1 MKENEEMTLEEK
13 FNLMCEALSISPER
27 IIDRDITRYVSLRR
41 NCIIHQ
47 LYAYKNHGLPELMGR
62 TKVLIMKAYERFQGE
77 LDVKDMTAVEFVRLI
92 DERLQKYID
101 GKED

>member
-13 FNLMCEALSISPER
+13 FNLMCEALSISPEK
-27 IIDRDITRYVSLRR
+27 IISRDITRYVSLRR
-41 NCIIHQ
+41 KCIIHQ
-47 LYAYKNHGLPELMGR
+47 LYAYKNHGLPELIGR